1 MPDASLLLERLARQL
16 QQREQA
22 GTRRRLPPPPAAGLV
37 DFASNDYLGLSRHP
51 ALRRAVQQAAADEQ
65 AGTGS
70 TGARLLTGNSAA
82 AEALEA
88 QMAALHGAEAAL
100 LFTSG
105 YAANHGFFAAVP
117 QRADVILYDEASHA
131 SVKDGIR
138 GSFATAYSFRHN
150 DVADLQ
156 RRLARLQLPAGAAVF
171 VAVEAVYSMGGDQAP
186 LRELAA
192 ACREV
197 GAHLVVDEAHS
208 VGVYGPQGAGLVAEL
223 GLTEQV
229 LARVVTF
236 GKALGGQG
244 AAVVGPVLLRDYLLN
259 FSRPF
264 IYTTALPAY
273 TVAALQAAYDL
284 LPTLDAERQLL
295 RARAAYLAGQLA
307 TLPGAEVSASAGV
320 IQPLRLPRLS
330 PAEVRSV
337 AARVQQAGFD
347 VRAIV
352 PPTVPAG
359 GQCLR
364 LIVHSFNSESDI
376 DDLVSALRSALA

>member
-1 MPDASLLLERLARQL
+1 MPEASSLLDRLARQL

-22 GTRRRLPPPPAAGLV
+22 GTRRRLPPAPAAALV

-51 ALRRAVQQAAADEQ
+51 ALRAAVQQAVAGEQ
-65 AGTGS
+65 AGLGS

-88 QMAALHGAEAAL
+88 RIAALHAAEAAL

-138 GSFATAYSFRHN
+138 GSFATAYGFRHN
-150 DVADLQ
+150 DGADLR
-156 RRLARLQLPAGAAVF
+156 RRLAGLPLPAGASVF

-192 ACREV
+192 ICQDC

-223 GLTEQV
+223 GLQAQV

-244 AAVVGPVLLRDYLLN
+244 AAVVGPALLRDYLLN

-273 TVAALQAAYDL
+273 TVAALQAAYEL
-284 LPTLDAERQLL
+284 LPSLDAERQLL
-295 RARAAYLAGQLA
+295 RSRAAYLAGQLA
-307 TLPGAEVSASAGV
+307 TLPGAEAPAGPGV
-320 IQPLRLPRLS
+320 IQPLRLPQLS
-330 PAEVRSV
+330 SAQVRAV

-359 GQCLR
+359 QQCLR
-364 LIVHSFNSESDI
+364 IIVHSFNSESDI
-376 DDLVSALRSALA
+376 DGLVSALRAALA